1 MGSSSHLWHYTSF
14 EDMKKILKEG
24 LKLSVGN
31 GDRYDYLGKGNM
43 KFMRVCF
50 TNTTIKETDIST
62 SKLDKCIIGFDN
74 SWVNNNPI
82 YPVIYYQ
89 EGDRLAN
96 VLREVMEQVDP
107 ITAQK
112 LCQYCKQYSNPVCD
126 NNTSCQGDMPKL
138 YLDDEHEWRYIPE
151 GYSQEFLTFDPK
163 DVFAI
168 YVSDVSQRALLEKE
182 FPIYKGKIKVLVD
195 WSEF

>member
-1 MGSSSHLWHYTSF
+1 
-14 EDMKKILKEG
+14 
-24 LKLSVGN
+24 
-31 GDRYDYLGKGNM
+31 
-43 KFMRVCF
+43 MRVCF

-74 SWVNNNPI
+74 NWVNNNPI

-112 LCQYCKQYSNPVCD
+112 LCQYCKQHSSPVCD
-126 NNTSCQGDMPKL
+126 NNASYLGDMPKL
-138 YLDDEHEWRYIPE
+138 YRDNEHEWRYIPE

-163 DVFAI
+163 DVFEI
-168 YVSDVSQRALLEKE
+168 YVNNESQKELLENE
-182 FPIYKGKIKVLVD
+182 FPIYKDKIKVLID
-195 WSEF
+195 CSEL